1 MNSVYFALFC
11 LLAAVTPVSANP
23 LVPGDFAYGC
33 PLPVAEGAGLHSVDL
48 PPVVYEKATRADLGD
63 LRVFNAAGE
72 VVPHAVRQIA
82 AESRQ
87 TRTSIPFFPLPGERQ
102 LAMADLSMR
111 VVRNPEGAIVTVETG
126 QTGATP
132 SQTTSSYLLDTTKLD
147 AHPTELELA
156 WSGPAGLLTVSLA
169 QSRDLAHWVPL
180 IDRAVLADLS
190 FNGGTVTVR
199 RIRLPGS
206 TLPYLRLDCIERA
219 EPVQIRE
226 VVAVAGTPVHADE
239 WQWLP
244 LQAMAFKEEQG
255 QRLIEYRL
263 DARITATALRL
274 GFPTAN
280 SLLRAQ
286 VESRRDSGEAWR
298 PVTQADF
305 YRLDLQGNSL
315 ANSPVLCP
323 PISDGQWRIVVLVD
337 GAGLGGQAS
346 LPKLELGWRPAQ
358 VVFLGRGSG
367 PYTLA
372 FGSTKA
378 AGEVPAHQDTLVLSA
393 PRDSRAEEHIRRIEP
408 GPMLTLGGDQ
418 ALRPLPRALAWK
430 TILLWAVLVAGVA
443 LLALMVRSIVK
454 EMRKSP

>member
-1 MNSVYFALFC
+1 MNSVLFALFL
-11 LLAAVTPVSANP
+11 LLAAVAPVSANP

-33 PLPVAEGAGLHSVDL
+33 PLPVAEGTGLHAVDL
-48 PPVVYEKATRADLGD
+48 PTAVYEKATRADLGD

-82 AESRQ
+82 AESKH
-87 TRTSIPFFPLPGERQ
+87 TRTPIPFFPLPGERQ
-102 LAMADLSMR
+102 TPTADLSMR

-126 QTGATP
+126 QTGATQP
-132 SQTTSSYLLDTTKLD
+132 QATSSYLLDTTKLD
-147 AHPTELELA
+147 AYPTELELA

-169 QSRDLAHWVPL
+169 QSRDLTHWVPL
-180 IDRAVLADLS
+180 IDKAVLADLS

-206 TLPYLRLDCIERA
+206 TLPYLRLDCIERT

-226 VVAVAGTPVHADE
+226 VVAVSGTPVHADE

-255 QRLIEYRL
+255 KRLIEYRL

-274 GFPTAN
+274 GFPAAN

-286 VESRRDSGEAWR
+286 VESRRESGEAWR

-315 ANSPVLCP
+315 ANPPVLCP
-323 PISDGQWRIVVLVD
+323 PTADRHWHIVVLVD

-346 LPKLELGWRPAQ
+346 LPQLELGWRPAQ

-372 FGSTKA
+372 FGSAKA
-378 AGEVPAHQDTLVLSA
+378 AEDVPAHQDTLVLSA
-393 PRDSRAEEHIRRIEP
+393 LRDSGAEEHIRRIEP
-408 GPMLTLGGDQ
+408 GSMLTLGGDQ
-418 ALRPLPRALAWK
+418 ALQPLPRPLAWK
-430 TILLWAVLVAGVA
+430 TILLWGVLVAGVA
-443 LLALMVRSIVK
+443 LLALMTRSIVK
-454 EMRKSP
+454 EMRKTS